1 MAAAQMRLPAAF
13 SPKDFSIEVF
23 SLAGLSPRN
32 FSLANAPLRLKSEHE
47 IDRLLPVSWAKTVA

>member
-1 MAAAQMRLPAAF
+1 MRLPAAF

-23 SLAGLSPRN
+23 SLAGLSPRD